1 MTMSKIQ
8 NNNPELD
15 EGIWQAWIKK
25 NEALDRLRFAR
36 RLRIL
41 TIVAAVAGLAALL
54 WRFA

>member
-1 MTMSKIQ
+1 MINIENDKT
-8 NNNPELD
+8 EVD
-15 EGIWQAWIKK
+15 EEIWQAWIKK

-41 TIVAAVAGLAALL
+41 ALLAAIAGVTALL

>member
-1 MTMSKIQ
+1 MADYKK
-8 NNNPELD
+8 NELELD
-15 EGIWQAWIKK
+15 EDVWQAWIKK

-41 TIVAAVAGLAALL
+41 ALVAVIAGFIALL